1 VASPFALKSR
11 GILCDFAR
19 SKEQLFLR
27 LAHRSL
33 PRIISVLGLVFAS
46 AAFGQGTK
54 LKAYRYGNTY
64 YIAVGDVAYY
74 YGLGRDIRGVV
85 NRAEYK
91 TNSSQLEMEAD
102 RRDILVNGV
111 NHWLS
116 TPILATRGKLWISE
130 LDVLKTLDPVL
141 RPDRLRKPGRS
152 VRTIVLDPG
161 HGGDD
166 RGTRGRASLEK
177 EMTLDLA
184 KRLERNLT
192 ASGVRV
198 FLTRTADK
206 TVPLEDRVAFAK
218 AKGADLFVSLHF
230 NSGGSA
236 EGIETYCTP
245 PAGAV
250 STADPHGEGDDR
262 DAVPSNLFDDQ
273 NVWLAHCTQ
282 KAALGATRAVDR
294 GVRRARFY
302 VLRYATCP
310 SILIEGGF
318 LSSPVE
324 ERRIL
329 QGDYREMLA
338 RGIADGILTYKKT
351 LEMSAAPAG
360 ISDRIK

>member
-1 VASPFALKSR
+1 M
-11 GILCDFAR
+11 
-19 SKEQLFLR
+19 R
-27 LAHRSL
+27 LADRSFSWS
-33 PRIISVLGLVFAS
+33 IFVLGLVCAS
-46 AAFGQGTK
+46 AAFAQPTT

-64 YIAVGDVAYY
+64 YIAAGDVAYY
-74 YGLGRDIRGVV
+74 YGLGPEARGVV

-91 TNSSQLEMEAD
+91 TGFAQLEIEVD

-130 LDVLKTLDPVL
+130 IDVLKTLDPVL
-141 RPDRLRKPGRS
+141 QPERLRKPGRS
-152 VRTIVLDPG
+152 VRTIVIDPG
-161 HGGDD
+161 HGGSD
-166 RGTRGRASLEK
+166 RGTRGRSSFEK

-184 KRLERNLT
+184 KRLERNL
-192 ASGVRV
+192 AGSGVRIL
-198 FLTRTADK
+198 LTRTVDK
-206 TVPLEDRVAFAK
+206 TVALEDRVAFAK

-245 PAGAV
+245 PAGAT
-250 STADPHGEGDDR
+250 STADSRADSGDR
-262 DAVPSNLFDDQ
+262 DAVPSNRFDDQ
-273 NVWLAHCTQ
+273 NVWLAHCAQ
-282 KAALGATRAVDR
+282 KAALRATRAVDR

-310 SILIEGGF
+310 SILIEAGF
-318 LSSPVE
+318 LSNPAE

-338 RGIADGILTYKKT
+338 KGIAGGILTYKRT
-351 LEMSAAPAG
+351 LETPPGVVGA
-360 ISDRIK
+360 SDRIK